1 MDADLV
7 LYLTRRTL
15 ETALLLAA
23 PTLAVVLILG
33 AVVALVQTVT
43 SIKDMTMGLVL
54 KLAGVGVTILVTGGW
69 SLQIAVD
76 FTRENFNHLEMLG
89 H

>member
-15 ETALLLAA
+15 ETALLLSA
-23 PTLAVVLILG
+23 PVLVVVLVLG
-33 AVVALVQTVT
+33 AAVALFQAVT
-43 SIKDMTMGLVL
+43 SIKDMTIGLVL
-54 KLAGVGVTILVTGGW
+54 KLAGVGVTVLVTGGW
-69 SLQIAVD
+69 SLQVAVD
-76 FTRENFNHLEMLG
+76 FTREIFNHMQMLG

>member
-1 MDADLV
+1 MDSDLV

-23 PTLAVVLILG
+23 PTLGVVLILG

-54 KLAGVGVTILVTGGW
+54 KLAGVGVTILITGGW

-76 FTRENFNHLEMLG
+76 FTREVFNHLQMLG

>member
-1 MDADLV
+1 MDSDLV

-15 ETALLLAA
+15 ETALLVAA
-23 PTLAVVLILG
+23 PTLGVVLILG

-54 KLAGVGVTILVTGGW
+54 KLAGVGFTILLTGGW

-76 FTRENFNHLEMLG
+76 FTREVFNHLQMLG

>member
-1 MDADLV
+1 MDSDLV

-15 ETALLLAA
+15 ETALLVAA
-23 PTLAVVLILG
+23 PTLGVVLILG

-54 KLAGVGVTILVTGGW
+54 KLAGVGVTILITGGW

-76 FTRENFNHLEMLG
+76 FTREVFNHLQMLG

>member
-7 LYLTRRTL
+7 LYLTRRTM

-23 PTLAVVLILG
+23 PTLIVVLLLG
-33 AVVALVQTVT
+33 VVVALIQTVT
-43 SIKDMTMGLVL
+43 SIKDMTMGTVL
-54 KLAGVGVTILVTGGW
+54 KLVGVGVTLLVTGGW

-76 FTRENFNHLEMLG
+76 FTREIFNYLQVLG

>member
-23 PTLAVVLILG
+23 PTLAVVLLLG
-33 AVVALVQTVT
+33 AGVALFQAVT
-43 SIKDMTMGLVL
+43 SIKDMTIGLVL
-54 KLAGVGVTILVTGGW
+54 KLVGVGVTMLVTGGW
-69 SLQIAVD
+69 SLQVAVD
-76 FTRENFNHLEMLG
+76 FTREIFNHMQTLG

>member
-15 ETALLLAA
+15 ETALLLSA
-23 PTLAVVLILG
+23 PVLGVVLLLG
-33 AVVALVQTVT
+33 AAVALFQAVT
-43 SIKDMTMGLVL
+43 SIKDMTIGLVI
-54 KLAGVGVTILVTGGW
+54 KLIGVGVTILVTGGW
-69 SLQIAVD
+69 SLQVAVD
-76 FTRENFNHLEMLG
+76 FTREIFNHVQMLG

>member
-15 ETALLLAA
+15 ETALLLSA
-23 PTLAVVLILG
+23 PVLGVVLLLG
-33 AVVALVQTVT
+33 AAVALFQAVT
-43 SIKDMTMGLVL
+43 SIKDMTIGLVL
-54 KLAGVGVTILVTGGW
+54 KLVGVGVTTLLTGGW
-69 SLQIAVD
+69 SLQVAVD
-76 FTRENFNHLEMLG
+76 FTREIFNHMQMLG

>member
-1 MDADLV
+1 MDSDLV

-23 PTLAVVLILG
+23 PTLGVVLILG

-54 KLAGVGVTILVTGGW
+54 KLAGVGFTILLTGGW

-76 FTRENFNHLEMLG
+76 FTREVFNHLQMLG

>member
-1 MDADLV
+1 MDSDLV

-15 ETALLLAA
+15 ETALLVAA
-23 PTLAVVLILG
+23 PTLGVVLILG

-54 KLAGVGVTILVTGGW
+54 KLAGVGVTILITGGW
-69 SLQIAVD
+69 SLQVAVD
-76 FTRENFNHLEMLG
+76 FTREVFNHLQMLG

>member
-7 LYLTRRTL
+7 LFLTRRTL
-15 ETALLLAA
+15 ETALLLSA
-23 PTLAVVLILG
+23 PVLVVVLVLG
-33 AVVALVQTVT
+33 AAVALFQTVT

-54 KLAGVGVTILVTGGW
+54 KLAGVGVTILMTGGW
-69 SLQIAVD
+69 SLQVAVD
-76 FTRENFNHLEMLG
+76 FTREIFNQMQMLG

>member
-7 LYLTRRTL
+7 LFLTRRTL
-15 ETALLLAA
+15 ETALLLSA
-23 PTLAVVLILG
+23 PVLVVVLVMG
-33 AVVALVQTVT
+33 AAVALFQTVT

-54 KLAGVGVTILVTGGW
+54 KLVGVGVTILMTGGW
-69 SLQIAVD
+69 SLQVAVD
-76 FTRENFNHLEMLG
+76 FTREIFNQMQMLG

>member
-1 MDADLV
+1 MDSDLV

-15 ETALLLAA
+15 ETALLVAA
-23 PTLAVVLILG
+23 PTLGVVLVLG

-54 KLAGVGVTILVTGGW
+54 KLAGVGFTILLTGGW

-76 FTRENFNHLEMLG
+76 FTREVFNHLQMLG

>member
-1 MDADLV
+1 MDSDLV

-15 ETALLLAA
+15 ETALLLSA
-23 PTLAVVLILG
+23 PVLAVTLILG
-33 AVVALVQTVT
+33 VAVAMLQAVT

-54 KLAGVGVTILVTGGW
+54 KLAGVGVTMLVTGGW
-69 SLQIAVD
+69 SLQVATD
-76 FTRENFNHLEMLG
+76 FTREIFNHVQQLG

>member
-23 PTLAVVLILG
+23 PTLAVVLLLG
-33 AVVALVQTVT
+33 AGVALFQAVT
-43 SIKDMTMGLVL
+43 SIKDMTIGLVL
-54 KLAGVGVTILVTGGW
+54 KLVGVGVTTLLTGGW
-69 SLQIAVD
+69 SLQVAVD
-76 FTRENFNHLEMLG
+76 FTREIFNHMQMLG

>member
-54 KLAGVGVTILVTGGW
+54 KLAGVGITILVTGGW

-76 FTRENFNHLEMLG
+76 FTREIFNHLETLG

>member
-15 ETALLLAA
+15 ETALLLSA
-23 PTLAVVLILG
+23 PVLAVVLLLG
-33 AVVALVQTVT
+33 AGVALFQAVT
-43 SIKDMTMGLVL
+43 SIKDMTIGLVI
-54 KLAGVGVTILVTGGW
+54 KLIGVGVTILVTGGW
-69 SLQIAVD
+69 SLQVAVD
-76 FTRENFNHLEMLG
+76 FTREIFNHVQMLG

>member
-1 MDADLV
+1 M
-7 LYLTRRTL
+7 
-15 ETALLLAA
+15 
-23 PTLAVVLILG
+23 
-33 AVVALVQTVT
+33 ALVQTVT

-54 KLAGVGVTILVTGGW
+54 KLAGVGITILVTGGW

-76 FTRENFNHLEMLG
+76 FTREIFNHLETLG

>member
-1 MDADLV
+1 MDSDLV

-23 PTLAVVLILG
+23 PTLGVVLILG

-54 KLAGVGVTILVTGGW
+54 KLAGVGVTILFTGGW

-76 FTRENFNHLEMLG
+76 FTREIFNRLQMLG

>member
-23 PTLAVVLILG
+23 PTLAVVLIVG
-33 AVVALVQTVT
+33 AIVALIQTVT
-43 SIKDMTMGLVL
+43 SIKDMTMSTVL
-54 KLAGVGVTILVTGGW
+54 KLAGVGVTLLVTGGW

-76 FTRENFNHLEMLG
+76 FTREIFNYLQELG

>member
-1 MDADLV
+1 MDGDLV

-15 ETALLLAA
+15 ETALLVSA
-23 PTLAVVLILG
+23 PVLAVTLVLGVI
-33 AVVALVQTVT
+33 VAMLQAVT

-54 KLAGVGVTILVTGGW
+54 KLAGVGVTMLVTGGW
-69 SLQIAVD
+69 SLQVAVD
-76 FTRENFNHLEMLG
+76 FTREIFNHVQMLG

>member
-23 PTLAVVLILG
+23 PTLAVVLLLG
-33 AVVALVQTVT
+33 AGVALFQAVT
-43 SIKDMTMGLVL
+43 SIKDMTIGLVL
-54 KLAGVGVTILVTGGW
+54 KLVGVGVTVLLTGGW
-69 SLQIAVD
+69 SLQVAVD
-76 FTRENFNHLEMLG
+76 FTREIFNHMQMLG

>member
-7 LYLTRRTL
+7 LYLSRRTL
-15 ETALLLAA
+15 ETALLLSA
-23 PTLAVVLILG
+23 PVLVVTLILG
-33 AVVALVQTVT
+33 IGVAMLQAVT

-54 KLAGVGVTILVTGGW
+54 KLGGVGITMLVTGGW
-69 SLQIAVD
+69 SLQVAVD
-76 FTRENFNHLEMLG
+76 FTREIFNHVQQLG

>member
-1 MDADLV
+1 MDSDLV

-23 PTLAVVLILG
+23 PTLGVVLILG

-54 KLAGVGVTILVTGGW
+54 KLAGVGFTILITGGW

-76 FTRENFNHLEMLG
+76 FTREVFNHLQMLG